1 MFVTTL
7 LLRGSL
13 RPRNRVRLPL
23 TGLRER
29 LLHIDHALL
38 RAREPE
44 PWLQRAAALARRADP
59 DPAHGARVAALARRL
74 ALAHDW
80 SPVRAERLARAAEL
94 HDIGKHAL
102 PRSLLLHAGP
112 LSPAQRDLLAVHTHA
127 ATWLLGGLRH
137 PVLRLAAV
145 VGRSHHE
152 HWDGRG
158 YPDGAA
164 GPDIPLPARIVAA
177 CDVWDALTHARPY
190 REALSVAEAAD
201 TLRSMAGTTLDP
213 CLCLRLLQ
221 LVASCPR
228 SAGT

>member
-1 MFVTTL
+1 MPVTKI
-7 LLRGSL
+7 LLRGPL

-23 TGLRER
+23 TWLRER

-38 RAREPE
+38 RAGDPE
-44 PWLQRAAALARRADP
+44 PWLQRAAGLARRADP
-59 DPAHGARVAALARRL
+59 DPAHGARVAALAHRL
-74 ALAHDW
+74 ALARGW
-80 SPVRAERLARAAEL
+80 SPASAARLGRAAEL

-127 ATWLLGGLRH
+127 ATWLLRGLRH

-145 VGRSHHE
+145 VARAHHE
-152 HWDGRG
+152 RWDGRG

-190 REALSVAEAAD
+190 RGALPAAEAAD

-213 CLCLRLLQ
+213 GLGALLLQ
-221 LVASCPR
+221 LVEPCPR
-228 SAGT
+228 PADT